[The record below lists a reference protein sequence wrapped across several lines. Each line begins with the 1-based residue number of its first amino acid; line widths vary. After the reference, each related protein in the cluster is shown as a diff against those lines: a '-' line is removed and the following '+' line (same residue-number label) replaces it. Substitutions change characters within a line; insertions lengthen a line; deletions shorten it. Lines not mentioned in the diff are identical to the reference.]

1 MIIVLNLKN
10 TITAHIGILKEKK
23 IKRQPTIQTIIDAS
37 ETKNYL
43 VDAFVTA
50 DIPLEKIDKLQNW

>member
-10 TITAHIGILKEKK
+10 TITAHIGTLKEKK

-37 ETKNYL
+37 ETKNHC
-43 VDAFVTA
+43 
-50 DIPLEKIDKLQNW
+50 I

>member
-37 ETKNYL
+37 ETK
-43 VDAFVTA
+43 
-50 DIPLEKIDKLQNW
+50 KKLLYII

>member
-1 MIIVLNLKN
+1 MIVVLNLKN

>member
-1 MIIVLNLKN
+1 MVEQISFACIYFICLFFSSRAA
-10 TITAHIGILKEKK
+10 TQI
-23 IKRQPTIQTIIDAS
+23 IIDAS

-50 DIPLEKIDKLQNW
+50 DIPLEKIDKLQHFKWFD